1 MFFTFRLQYPFIFV
15 TYGTIAIQVECKSL
29 HVCIISTVFL
39 YLCAWA
45 ETSSLKFCSVS
56 LHFNP
61 TSFLQSFIA
70 MDTNYIMLN

>member
-29 HVCIISTVFL
+29 HVRIISTVFTIFVCL
-39 YLCAWA
+39 AK
-45 ETSSLKFCSVS
+45 TSSLKFCSVS